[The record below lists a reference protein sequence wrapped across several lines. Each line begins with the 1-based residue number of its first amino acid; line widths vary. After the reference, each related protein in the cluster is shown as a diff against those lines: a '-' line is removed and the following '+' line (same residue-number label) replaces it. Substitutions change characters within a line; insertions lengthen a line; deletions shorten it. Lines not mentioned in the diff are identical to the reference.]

1 LIDVLRFSLMMIKDY
16 GYRRQMASVLR
27 PSLRT
32 FKGSECLVR
41 LKNLAVLLPFYGTVT
56 FLLDSSYFRTATGK
70 AHRLLC
76 GFGLPDFG

>member
-32 FKGSECLVR
+32 LKGPECLVR

-56 FLLDSSYFRTATGK
+56 FCWTAVISG
-70 AHRLLC
+70 RLLVKRA
-76 GFGLPDFG
+76 GFYADFWLPDFG